1 MTPRA
6 LAPPVLYL
14 FHRATSLARSRWSAR
29 RWSRQ
34 LARLPRGPGG
44 RVLLHIGCGEI
55 DASGF
60 INIDA
65 RPYPH
70 VHIVA
75 KNLYRLTMIPDEA
88 ADLVYM
94 CHVLEHVSHRSV
106 METLREMR
114 RLLKPGGVLRI
125 SVPDLD
131 LVIALY
137 RASGEQVEAIEQPLM
152 GGQEYPFNFHCAVF
166 NRAHLEQLLRA
177 TGFDFVRAWD
187 PRHCE
192 FHDFDDWASRGVPW
206 SGREF
211 PISLN
216 VEAVK

>member
-1 MTPRA
+1 MS
-6 LAPPVLYL
+6 YL
-14 FHRATSLARSRWSAR
+14 FHRATSLAQSRWAAW
-29 RWSRQ
+29 RWHGR
-34 LARLPRGPGG
+34 LARLPRGPGD

-114 RLLKPGGVLRI
+114 RLLKRGGVLRI
-125 SVPDLD
+125 SVPDFD
-131 LVIALY
+131 HVIALY

-152 GGQEYPFNFHCAVF
+152 GGQEYPFNFHFAVF
-166 NRAHLEQLLRA
+166 NRVRLEQLLRA
-177 TGFDFVRAWD
+177 TGFDLVRAWD
-187 PRHCE
+187 PRQCE
-192 FHDFDDWASRGVPW
+192 FHDFDDWASRCVPW
-206 SGREF
+206 NGREF

>member
-1 MTPRA
+1 
-6 LAPPVLYL
+6 
-14 FHRATSLARSRWSAR
+14 
-29 RWSRQ
+29 
-34 LARLPRGPGG
+34 
-44 RVLLHIGCGEI
+44 
-55 DASGF
+55 
-60 INIDA
+60 
-65 RPYPH
+65 

-114 RLLKPGGVLRI
+114 RLLKRGGVLRI

-131 LVIALY
+131 HMIALY
-137 RASGEQVEAIEQPLM
+137 QASGEQVVAIEQPLM
-152 GGQEYPFNFHCAVF
+152 GGQDYPFNFHYAVF
-166 NRAHLEQLLRA
+166 NRAHLERLLRA
-177 TGFDFVRAWD
+177 TGFDLVRAWD
-187 PRHCE
+187 PQHCE

-206 SGREF
+206 CGREF
-211 PISLN
+211 PVSLN